1 MDVLG
6 QLPGAV
12 VEQAHGKA
20 LAEYKAMQVV
30 RPARGLRG
38 AREVELELDGM
49 GEETVVVSEEFEVEN
64 TRVVLRG
71 TRWSTAAAGA
81 SGSTGA
87 GVAVANVAGA
97 SGAAAASASAAADQM
112 DAVLMIHGACVDR
125 SFYAAAARELAWRF
139 TVVTYDRRGY
149 SDSALPGNSE
159 NVSAGTEPDA
169 APVPDCSVATQAED
183 AVAIIRAL
191 GGGAPMHVVAHS
203 GGCVIAMELA
213 RSHPELV
220 RRMVLD
226 EPLFLDCLPDQSAFR
241 TTTQRIF
248 NALSEGKDSLALHL
262 FMPTLGATDPRS
274 RAHDET
280 SPELFRANTSHFIQH
295 EYVALS
301 SYMPD
306 YETLR
311 GTDLCVLSSELD
323 HGEQYPQCAREVAGR
338 LSAPL
343 YYVPGTH
350 NLPTDLPEEFARFV
364 AGALLL

>member
-1 MDVLG
+1 MDALG

-20 LAEYKAMQVV
+20 LAEYKVMQVA

-49 GEETVVVSEEFEVEN
+49 GEETVVVSEESEVEN
-64 TRVVLRG
+64 AGVVLRG
-71 TRWSTAAAGA
+71 TWWSAAAAGA
-81 SGSTGA
+81 SGSTGI
-87 GVAVANVAGA
+87 GVAVADVAGA
-97 SGAAAASASAAADQM
+97 SGVAAASAAADQTN
-112 DAVLMIHGACVDR
+112 AVLLIHGACVDR
-125 SFYAAAARELAWRF
+125 SFYTAAARELARRF

-159 NVSAGTEPDA
+159 NISAGTELDA
-169 APVPDCSVATQAED
+169 ASIPDCSVATQAED
-183 AVAIIRAL
+183 AAAIIRAL

-220 RRMVLD
+220 RRVILD

-248 NALSEGKDSLALHL
+248 KALSEGKDSLALHL

-301 SYMPD
+301 SYVPD
-306 YETLR
+306 YEALR
-311 GTDLCVLSSELD
+311 GADLCVLSSELD

-338 LSAPL
+338 LGAPL

-350 NLPTDLPEEFARFV
+350 NFPTDLPEEFARFV